1 MAIAPAPAP
10 EPRLRRAPAP
20 FPSIPAGVE
29 ILPFADFKECGIRMP
44 VRASEADCASEQ
56 HDDGVERDAHGI
68 PTIPLRAKHDTDVS
82 KTIPNKKRTPREWAA
97 SRPNFRKEWWLDWAE
112 GEDLRSHGPYS
123 VEQRPVDRL
132 HQAASD
138 FQKYRKFPPYATKV
152 QYMWDQFRI
161 FAGLLGTTPIWH
173 NVSENPKLNDDEDGE
188 DGVASDFDDEQPSP
202 SQNHPQRNHTRF
214 APRARPRAPYTHF
227 GQRPTIVHNND
238 EVKALLDGARAEK
251 EGRVR
256 AFLADPGKNVGV
268 FLSSYMRNEGLAWED
283 RHLINAPHLLRFF
296 IHYLLRNAVFVTE
309 PEIEQSLRACL
320 PLIEQAL
327 LELPR
332 TATVGRMLPEAD
344 GLAGVCWELWGRQ
357 PAGVAVHLDAD
368 GVKKKEGIEELR
380 DLKPEDNEHEPDPSS
395 FTIPTATA
403 TTESDAWAPSASP
416 SASLFAKLGPTAFPL
431 THEPGVVERSV
442 RRVAEVLPPKTNS
455 GMSYQPS
462 AATAVEISFLDD
474 EGLGMWRVVLDP
486 WLGWSVPTPSSSISN
501 AKGGDGEAYAE
512 PKLLHSPTTSQH
524 AHTHDPTHSRIA
536 LLVDGAVA
544 RTLVAGMGMGGT
556 WVQLARQGDAE
567 GVGGDEDEEP
577 GLWYCDDLN
586 MVLPSFWVAACQ

>member
-1 MAIAPAPAP
+1 MAIAPAPGP

-29 ILPFADFKECGIRMP
+29 ILPFAEFKECGIRMP
-44 VRASEADCASEQ
+44 VRASEADQ

-112 GEDLRSHGPYS
+112 GEDLRNHGPYS
-123 VEQRPVDRL
+123 AEQIPVDRL

-173 NVSENPKLNDDEDGE
+173 NVSENPKPNDDEDDE

-202 SQNHPQRNHTRF
+202 SQNHSQRSHTRF
-214 APRARPRAPYTHF
+214 APRARPRAPYAHF
-227 GQRPTIVHNND
+227 GQRPTIVHSND

-251 EGRVR
+251 EAR
-256 AFLADPGKNVGV
+256 
-268 FLSSYMRNEGLAWED
+268 GLAWED

-309 PEIEQSLRACL
+309 PAIEQSLRACL

-332 TATVGRMLPEAD
+332 TATIGRMLPDTD
-344 GLAGVCWELWGRQ
+344 GFTGVCRELFD
-357 PAGVAVHLDAD
+357 LDAD
-368 GVKKKEGIEELR
+368 GMKEGIEELR
-380 DLKPEDNEHEPDPSS
+380 DLKLEDDDPEPDPSS
-395 FTIPTATA
+395 FTVPTA
-403 TTESDAWAPSASP
+403 TTESDAWAPSAGP

-431 THEPGVVERSV
+431 THEPGAVERSV
-442 RRVAEVLPPKTNS
+442 RRVVEVLPPKTKR
-455 GMSYQPS
+455 GMSYPMC
-462 AATAVEISFLDD
+462 AATAVEDSFLED

-501 AKGGDGEAYAE
+501 AKGDDDDAYAE
-512 PKLLHSPTTSQH
+512 PKLLRSPTTSQH
-524 AHTHDPTHSRIA
+524 APTLSRIT

-556 WVQLARQGDAE
+556 WVQLARQGGAN
-567 GVGGDEDEEP
+567 GVGEDEEEDDEG

-586 MVLPSFWVAACQ
+586 MVLPSFWVAA